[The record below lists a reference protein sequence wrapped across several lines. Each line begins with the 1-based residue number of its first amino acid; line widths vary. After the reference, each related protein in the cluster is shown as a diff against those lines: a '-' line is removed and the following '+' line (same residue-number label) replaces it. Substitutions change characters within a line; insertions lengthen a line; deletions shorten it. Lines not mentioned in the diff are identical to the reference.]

1 MSFVYLLL
9 PVGLGFGLGAVAV
22 LRNAL
27 NSDEP

>member
-1 MSFVYLLL
+1 MDFVYLLL

-27 NSDEP
+27 HAE